1 MAKAHG
7 KKRQTTMQDVADRAG
22 VSIQTVSN
30 LVNGREHLMTHKTR
44 ERVAQAM
51 VVLDYRPNMRARGL
65 RSARTSELG
74 FLVVDDEAK
83 FLADPMNGTVMAGA
97 GDTTRERGYG
107 LLIHSAR
114 LGEIDDGL
122 LDPLLESRVD
132 GAILYLSGEPGD
144 RDVYIR
150 RVAELG
156 HPYVLF
162 GEAHEDEVPS
172 VTAANADGAYRL
184 ATHLIEKGHRRI
196 AFIGGR
202 ASWPMIEQRYA
213 GYRAALHDNGIEPAR
228 ELQLFRGRW
237 EPADGEAMAEML
249 LALRRPPTAIM
260 AANDVVAL
268 GVFRTAR
275 NRGLRIPEDVAVTG
289 FNDFDFAAFLHPALT
304 TVSLPVYEMGR
315 AAAEIVVDQ
324 LAGQESELSRD
335 FPVEVIVRD
344 SS

>member
-1 MAKAHG
+1 MAKESNR
-7 KKRQTTMQDVADRAG
+7 KRQPTMQDVADRAG
-22 VSIQTVSN
+22 VSVQTVSN
-30 LVNGREHLMTHKTR
+30 LVNGREHLMGHKTR

-65 RSARTSELG
+65 RSAKTNELG
-74 FLVVDDEAK
+74 FLVVDDEAR

-97 GDTTRERGYG
+97 EETTREQGYG

-114 LGEIDDGL
+114 PGEIDDGL
-122 LDPLLESRVD
+122 LNPLLESRVD
-132 GAILYLSGEPGD
+132 GAVLYLSGEPSD
-144 RDVYIR
+144 RDVYLK

-162 GEAHEDEVPS
+162 GEARDGKVPS
-172 VTAANADGAYRL
+172 VTAANSDGAYRL

-213 GYRAALHDNGIEPAR
+213 GYRAALHDHDIEPAR

-237 EPADGEAMAEML
+237 EPADGEAMAETL
-249 LALRRPPTAIM
+249 LALREPPTAIM

-275 NRGLRIPEDVAVTG
+275 NRGLQIPEDVAVTG
-289 FNDFDFAAFLHPALT
+289 FNDFDFSAFLYPALT
-304 TVSLPVYEMGR
+304 TVSLPVYEMGK
-315 AAAEIVVDQ
+315 AAAAILVEQ
-324 LAGQESELSRD
+324 LEGKDGELERD